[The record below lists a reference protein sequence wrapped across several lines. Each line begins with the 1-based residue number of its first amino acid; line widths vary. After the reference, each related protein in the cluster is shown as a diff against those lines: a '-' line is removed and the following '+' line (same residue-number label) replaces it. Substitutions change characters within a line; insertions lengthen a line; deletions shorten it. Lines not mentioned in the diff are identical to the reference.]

1 MVHNFIYHSFI
12 YYNLITYYVCVNLR
26 HRTQITTYN
35 FFLWTH
41 LNKLY
46 EAIAFTVYIDIFILI
61 KDSIL
66 IGLTF

>member
-1 MVHNFIYHSFI
+1 MF
-12 YYNLITYYVCVNLR
+12 
-26 HRTQITTYN
+26 TYN

-66 IGLTF
+66 IGLTLTF

>member
-1 MVHNFIYHSFI
+1 MF
-12 YYNLITYYVCVNLR
+12 
-26 HRTQITTYN
+26 TYN
-35 FFLWTH
+35 FFLWAH

>member
-1 MVHNFIYHSFI
+1 MYKII
-12 YYNLITYYVCVNLR
+12 
-26 HRTQITTYN
+26 TYN

-46 EAIAFTVYIDIFILI
+46 EAMAFTVYIDIFILI

>member
-1 MVHNFIYHSFI
+1 MYKII
-12 YYNLITYYVCVNLR
+12 
-26 HRTQITTYN
+26 TYN

-46 EAIAFTVYIDIFILI
+46 EAMTFTVYIDIFILI

-66 IGLTF
+66 IGLTFNHKIYFIKGGVSHAHL